1 MIYDPASKKAV
12 VDSWDIARYLDDA
25 YPDTPRVFPPGT
37 VALQA
42 AFHDFVWGTLG
53 MPVFMTVIAGTCAA
67 LPPRSQEY
75 FRTTREAAFGTKLEA
90 LGTEEQW
97 VKVEAAF
104 GTLKGY
110 LEKNGGGKDMLILG
124 EPGKITYSDIQ
135 VAAILVW
142 ARIIHGGDSK
152 EWKRLAS
159 MHDGKWGK
167 YLEQFS
173 KYEAADV

>member
-1 MIYDPASKKAV
+1 MCHSV

-25 YPDTPRVFPPGT
+25 YPDTPRVFPAGT

-53 MPVFMTVIAGTCAA
+53 EPVFMNVIARTCAS
-67 LPPRSQEY
+67 LPPRSEEY
-75 FRTTREAAFGTKLEA
+75 FRATREAAFGAKLEA
-90 LGTEEQW
+90 LATEERW
-97 VKVEAAF
+97 VQTEAAF

-110 LEKNGGGKDMLILG
+110 LERNGEGKNMLIAG

-142 ARIIHGGDSK
+142 ARIVHGVDSA
-152 EWKRLAS
+152 EWKRLAT
-159 MHDGKWGK
+159 MHEGKWGR

-173 KYEAADV
+173 KYEAADT